1 MSTSDILE
9 SLIEKDNG
17 YLITSKAVESG
28 VSKPSV
34 SKYVREHDMEK
45 VAHGIYI
52 LDNVW
57 PDELFVLQQ
66 RNKNIIYSGE
76 TALYLHGLI
85 DREYSHICFTVP
97 TGYNATHIK
106 KKNKEVRYANPEI
119 LDMGICEI
127 PSSSSNLIKDRKK
140 YEIQLYQTV
149 IKEYM
154 SSKEKNLS
162 RLIEYAVK
170 LGVRDEVMMYVEVMV

>member
-9 SLIEKDNG
+9 LLIEKDNG

-57 PDELFVLQQ
+57 LM
-66 RNKNIIYSGE
+66 SC
-76 TALYLHGLI
+76 LY
-85 DREYSHICFTVP
+85 
-97 TGYNATHIK
+97 
-106 KKNKEVRYANPEI
+106 
-119 LDMGICEI
+119 
-127 PSSSSNLIKDRKK
+127 SSN
-140 YEIQLYQTV
+140 EIRILFIRARPPFICMVLSTENTV
-149 IKEYM
+149 IFVSLFLPGIM
-154 SSKEKNLS
+154 QHISKRKTKKFVTQPQ
-162 RLIEYAVK
+162 RFLI
-170 LGVRDEVMMYVEVMV
+170 

>member
-52 LDNVW
+52 LDNVCQMSCLYYSN
-57 PDELFVLQQ
+57 EIRILFILAIQPYICMVL
-66 RNKNIIYSGE
+66 
-76 TALYLHGLI
+76 
-85 DREYSHICFTVP
+85 FTE
-97 TGYNATHIK
+97 N
-106 KKNKEVRYANPEI
+106 
-119 LDMGICEI
+119 
-127 PSSSSNLIKDRKK
+127 
-140 YEIQLYQTV
+140 TV
-149 IKEYM
+149 IFVSLFLPGIMQHISKRKTKKFVMQTQRFLIWGPVKSRQAAVIWLKYM
-154 SSKEKNLS
+154 TRKDVFV
-162 RLIEYAVK
+162 I
-170 LGVRDEVMMYVEVMV
+170 

>member
-57 PDELFVLQQ
+57 LDELFVLQQ

-76 TALYLHGLI
+76 TAFVCMVLST
-85 DREYSHICFTVP
+85 E
-97 TGYNATHIK
+97 N
-106 KKNKEVRYANPEI
+106 
-119 LDMGICEI
+119 
-127 PSSSSNLIKDRKK
+127 
-140 YEIQLYQTV
+140 TV
-149 IKEYM
+149 IFVSLFLPGIMQHISKRKTKKFVMQTQRFLIWGSVKSRQAAVIWLKYM
-154 SSKEKNLS
+154 TRKDVFV
-162 RLIEYAVK
+162 I
-170 LGVRDEVMMYVEVMV
+170 

>member
-1 MSTSDILE
+1 MATSDILE
-9 SLIEKDNG
+9 SLIEKDYG

-57 PDELFVLQQ
+57 TDELFVLQQ

-97 TGYNATHIK
+97 TGYNATHIRKIK
-106 KKNKEVRYANPEI
+106 KFVMQTQRF
-119 LDMGICEI
+119 
-127 PSSSSNLIKDRKK
+127 LIWGPVKSRQAAVIWLKYMTRKDVFA
-140 YEIQLYQTV
+140 I
-149 IKEYM
+149 
-154 SSKEKNLS
+154 
-162 RLIEYAVK
+162 
-170 LGVRDEVMMYVEVMV
+170 

>member
-66 RNKNIIYSGE
+66 RKKFIMQ
-76 TALYLHGLI
+76 TQRFLI
-85 DREYSHICFTVP
+85 WGPVKSRQAAVIWLKYMT
-97 TGYNATHIK
+97 
-106 KKNKEVRYANPEI
+106 R
-119 LDMGICEI
+119 
-127 PSSSSNLIKDRKK
+127 KDVF
-140 YEIQLYQTV
+140 V
-149 IKEYM
+149 I
-154 SSKEKNLS
+154 
-162 RLIEYAVK
+162 
-170 LGVRDEVMMYVEVMV
+170 

>member
-1 MSTSDILE
+1 
-9 SLIEKDNG
+9 
-17 YLITSKAVESG
+17 
-28 VSKPSV
+28 
-34 SKYVREHDMEK
+34 MEK

-119 LDMGICEI
+119 LIWGHVKSRQAAVIWLKYMTRKDVFVD
-127 PSSSSNLIKDRKK
+127 LIKDRKK
-140 YEIQLYQTV
+140 YEIQLYQTA

>member
-57 PDELFVLQQ
+57 PLFAWSYRQ
-66 RNKNIIYSGE
+66 RIQS
-76 TALYLHGLI
+76 YLFHCSY
-85 DREYSHICFTVP
+85 RV
-97 TGYNATHIK
+97 
-106 KKNKEVRYANPEI
+106 
-119 LDMGICEI
+119 
-127 PSSSSNLIKDRKK
+127 
-140 YEIQLYQTV
+140 
-149 IKEYM
+149 
-154 SSKEKNLS
+154 
-162 RLIEYAVK
+162 
-170 LGVRDEVMMYVEVMV
+170 

>member
-52 LDNVW
+52 CG
-57 PDELFVLQQ
+57 QM
-66 RNKNIIYSGE
+66 SC
-76 TALYLHGLI
+76 LY
-85 DREYSHICFTVP
+85 
-97 TGYNATHIK
+97 
-106 KKNKEVRYANPEI
+106 
-119 LDMGICEI
+119 
-127 PSSSSNLIKDRKK
+127 SSN
-140 YEIQLYQTV
+140 EIRILFIRARPPFICMVLSTENTV
-149 IKEYM
+149 IFVSLFLPDIMQHISKRKTKKFVTQTQRFLIWGPVKSRQAAVIWLKYM
-154 SSKEKNLS
+154 TRKDVFV
-162 RLIEYAVK
+162 I
-170 LGVRDEVMMYVEVMV
+170 